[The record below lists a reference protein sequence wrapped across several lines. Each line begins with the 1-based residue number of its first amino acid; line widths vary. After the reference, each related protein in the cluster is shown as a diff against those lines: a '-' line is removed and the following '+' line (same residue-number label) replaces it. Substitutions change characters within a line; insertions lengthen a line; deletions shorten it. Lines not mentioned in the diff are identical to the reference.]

1 MGLDGTGMETGER
14 GLNIGPTEAA
24 AESVPFA
31 DDYGLA
37 QDIAAVNRDVFRELY
52 DKNVTALYNLAR
64 RMIGSTDEAEDI
76 VQETFIRAYRKIDLF
91 GGRST
96 LSSWLYRICINIGL
110 EHLRRKK
117 GVYERLDE
125 SNCGA
130 VEPDQKQVMLRR
142 KLDKA
147 IKHLPQGC
155 RMIFILHDIEGL
167 NHKEIADRLQLSEGT
182 SKSQLF
188 KARAMLRKILTGR
201 ESGSDV

>member
-1 MGLDGTGMETGER
+1 METGESS
-14 GLNIGPTEAA
+14 LNVGRTETAA
-24 AESVPFA
+24 VSVPFA
-31 DDYGLA
+31 GDYDLA
-37 QDIAAVNRDVFRELY
+37 REIAAGDRDVFRALY
-52 DKNVTALYNLAR
+52 DKNVTSLYNLAR

-76 VQETFIRAYRKIDLF
+76 VQETFIRAYRKMGLF
-91 GGRST
+91 GGRSS

-117 GVYERLDE
+117 GLYERLDE
-125 SNCGA
+125 TNGGA
-130 VEPDQKQVMLRR
+130 VEPDQKQMMLRR

-155 RMIFILHDIEGL
+155 RLVFVLHDIEGL

-201 ESGSDV
+201 ESDSDV

>member
-1 MGLDGTGMETGER
+1 METGESS
-14 GLNIGPTEAA
+14 LNIGQTEAA
-24 AESVPFA
+24 PGLVPFA
-31 DDYGLA
+31 NDYSLA
-37 QDIAAVNRDVFRELY
+37 REIAAGNREVFRELY
-52 DKNVTALYNLAR
+52 DKNATTLYNLAR

-76 VQETFIRAYRKIDLF
+76 VQETFIRAYRKINLF
-91 GGRST
+91 GGRSS

-117 GVYERLDE
+117 GVCERLDE
-125 SNCGA
+125 TNCGA

-155 RMIFILHDIEGL
+155 RMVFVLHDIEGL